1 MDVAVYYRVGTLPQT
16 IHSVPAERHHLFYSQ
31 DGKDAELGCIG
42 HLRGDFAK
50 SGNEFWTTWWPH
62 CEDYKT
68 QEFKDEFDGL
78 INSLR
83 EDGLLKNRSTMAAYC
98 AKNKDA
104 ELRSLM
110 GHTYGFE
117 FNSSKYTYY
126 LRCFTEKG
134 DYNFYCYCY
143 DKAKLEEY
151 LKKQETQA

>member
-1 MDVAVYYRVGTLPQT
+1 MSVAYFRVGNLSQT
-16 IHSVPAERHHLFYSQ
+16 IHSVPKDKHILFYSQ
-31 DGKDAELGCIG
+31 DGKDVELGCIG

-50 SGNEFWTTWWPH
+50 NGNEFWTTWWPH

-68 QEFKDEFDGL
+68 QEFKDEFDNL

-83 EDGLLKNRSTMAAYC
+83 EDGLLQNRAAMSAYC

-104 ELRSLM
+104 ELNSLM
-110 GHTYGFE
+110 EHTYGFC
-117 FNSSKYTYY
+117 FLSNNYAYY

-143 DKAKLEEY
+143 DRAKLEEY
-151 LKKQETQA
+151 LKKQGEQA